1 MKESFVWAAMLN
13 DMTNMTELYPFLESK
28 KVVSGIE
35 GDFVVMWRHKWW
47 DEGVGDRPNNQ
58 HLSMSAD
65 EL

>member
-35 GDFVVMWRHKWW
+35 GDFVVM
-47 DEGVGDRPNNQ
+47 
-58 HLSMSAD
+58 
-65 EL
+65 